1 MCNGSGGRATEGF
14 RPLRERAGESRIP
27 EDVDKT
33 KKRGIIEKFS
43 RREND
48 QGSAPV
54 QIALLTARIQELT
67 GHFRDHPK
75 DHHSRRGLLKMVG
88 RRRRLLN
95 YLRRTDPDRYRSV
108 IKELGLRR

>member
-1 MCNGSGGRATEGF
+1 MCNGSGGRATEGS
-14 RPLRERAGESRIP
+14 RPLRGRAGESRIP
-27 EDVDKT
+27 EDVDTT

-95 YLRRTDPDRYRSV
+95 YLRRTDLDRYRSV